1 MTDDEKLLLVSR
13 LRIRLSRPGTSCSC
27 CEFTS
32 EELIALL
39 EEHNWDL
46 DTATYHALIRR
57 AENDEIRLPDGTTLP
72 SQRKYWLSLARCYR
86 PNKSGN
92 IPRSD
97 EIAEV
102 SGSG

>member
-1 MTDDEKLLLVSR
+1 MTDEEKLLLVTR
-13 LRIRLSRPGTSCSC
+13 LRIRLSLPGTKCSC
-27 CEFTS
+27 CEFTN
-32 EELIALL
+32 EELTALL
-39 EEHNWDL
+39 EDCGGDI

-97 EIAEV
+97 ESAEV
-102 SGSG
+102 SRNG